1 MTESEREERE
11 MGSNC
16 SRTAGRGNGG
26 GERRGI
32 AEESAGL
39 SADTLS
45 VEKVK
50 KALTEGRGGQNWR
63 LIARINE
70 IV

>member
-1 MTESEREERE
+1 MSEREERE

-16 SRTAGRGNGG
+16 LRTAGWRNRW
-26 GERRGI
+26 GEEGGI

-45 VEKVK
+45 GEKSGK
-50 KALTEGRGGQNWR
+50 LSRRQRRAQLETHHKD
-63 LIARINE
+63 
-70 IV
+70 